1 MMRIVAGICFSC
13 FLMFSAAAVPATVDY
28 VLDGDTFAARVLLDE
43 DITITV
49 RVRLADVDTPEIN
62 GKCEREIEMALR
74 ARDRL
79 AELLPVGTMVDLRDV
94 TDDKY
99 LGRIDARVFT
109 SDGRDVSRIL
119 INEKLGR
126 PYDGGRRDSW
136 CDQDQ

>member
-1 MMRIVAGICFSC
+1 
-13 FLMFSAAAVPATVDY
+13 MFSAAAVPATVDY

-79 AELLPVGTMVDLRDV
+79 AELLPVGSTVDLRDV
-94 TDDKY
+94 ADDKY

-109 SDGRDVSRIL
+109 SDGRDVTRIL

>member
-1 MMRIVAGICFSC
+1 
-13 FLMFSAAAVPATVDY
+13 MFSAAAVPATVDY
-28 VLDGDTFAARVLLDE
+28 VLDGDTFAACVLLDE

-79 AELLPVGTMVDLRDV
+79 AELLPVGSTVDLRDV
-94 TDDKY
+94 ADDKY

>member
-1 MMRIVAGICFSC
+1 
-13 FLMFSAAAVPATVDY
+13 MFSAAAVPATVDY

-79 AELLPVGTMVDLRDV
+79 AELLPVGSTVDLRDV
-94 TDDKY
+94 ADDKY

-119 INEKLGR
+119 INEKLGW

>member
-1 MMRIVAGICFSC
+1 
-13 FLMFSAAAVPATVDY
+13 MFSAAAVPATVDY

-62 GKCEREIEMALR
+62 GKCEHEIEMALR

-94 TDDKY
+94 ADDKY

-136 CDQDQ
+136 CD

>member
-1 MMRIVAGICFSC
+1 
-13 FLMFSAAAVPATVDY
+13 MFSAAAVPATVDY

-49 RVRLADVDTPEIN
+49 RVRLADIDTPEIN
-62 GKCEREIEMALR
+62 GKCEREIEVALR

-94 TDDKY
+94 VDDKY

>member
-1 MMRIVAGICFSC
+1 
-13 FLMFSAAAVPATVDY
+13 MFSAAAVPATVDY

-43 DITITV
+43 YITITV

-79 AELLPVGTMVDLRDV
+79 AELLPVGSTVDLRDV
-94 TDDKY
+94 ADDKY

-109 SDGRDVSRIL
+109 SDGRDVFRIL

>member
-1 MMRIVAGICFSC
+1 
-13 FLMFSAAAVPATVDY
+13 MFSAAAVPATVDY

-79 AELLPVGTMVDLRDV
+79 AELLPVGTMMDLRDV
-94 TDDKY
+94 ADDKY

>member
-1 MMRIVAGICFSC
+1 
-13 FLMFSAAAVPATVDY
+13 MFSAAAVPATVDY

-94 TDDKY
+94 ADDKY

-126 PYDGGRRDSW
+126 PYDGDRRDSW

>member
-1 MMRIVAGICFSC
+1 MMRIVAGICFSY

-49 RVRLADVDTPEIN
+49 RVRLADVDTPEIK

-79 AELLPVGTMVDLRDV
+79 VELLPVGSMVDLRDV
-94 TDDKY
+94 ADDKY

-109 SDGRDVSRIL
+109 SDGRDVTRIL

>member
-1 MMRIVAGICFSC
+1 
-13 FLMFSAAAVPATVDY
+13 MFSAAAVPATVDY

-62 GKCEREIEMALR
+62 GKCEHEIEMALR

-94 TDDKY
+94 ADDK
-99 LGRIDARVFT
+99 
-109 SDGRDVSRIL
+109 
-119 INEKLGR
+119 
-126 PYDGGRRDSW
+126 
-136 CDQDQ
+136 

>member
-1 MMRIVAGICFSC
+1 
-13 FLMFSAAAVPATVDY
+13 MFSAAAVPATVDY

-94 TDDKY
+94 ADDKY

-109 SDGRDVSRIL
+109 SGGRDVSRIL

>member
-1 MMRIVAGICFSC
+1 
-13 FLMFSAAAVPATVDY
+13 MFSAAAVPATVDY

-49 RVRLADVDTPEIN
+49 RVRLADIDTPEIN
-62 GKCEREIEMALR
+62 GKCEREIEMAMR

-79 AELLPVGTMVDLRDV
+79 AELLPVGSTVDLRDV
-94 TDDKY
+94 ADDKY

>member
-1 MMRIVAGICFSC
+1 
-13 FLMFSAAAVPATVDY
+13 MFSAAAVPATVDY

-62 GKCEREIEMALR
+62 GKCEHEIEMALR

>member
-1 MMRIVAGICFSC
+1 
-13 FLMFSAAAVPATVDY
+13 MFSAAAVPATVDY

>member
-1 MMRIVAGICFSC
+1 
-13 FLMFSAAAVPATVDY
+13 MFSAAAVPATVDY

-49 RVRLADVDTPEIN
+49 RVRLADVDTPEIK

-79 AELLPVGTMVDLRDV
+79 VELLPVGSMVDLRDV
-94 TDDKY
+94 ADDKY

-109 SDGRDVSRIL
+109 SDGRDVTRIL

>member
-1 MMRIVAGICFSC
+1 
-13 FLMFSAAAVPATVDY
+13 MFSAAAVPATVDY

-49 RVRLADVDTPEIN
+49 RVRLADIDTPEIN

-94 TDDKY
+94 ADDKY

>member
-1 MMRIVAGICFSC
+1 
-13 FLMFSAAAVPATVDY
+13 MFSAAAVPATVDY

-94 TDDKY
+94 ADDKY

>member
-1 MMRIVAGICFSC
+1 
-13 FLMFSAAAVPATVDY
+13 MFSAAAVPATVDY

-79 AELLPVGTMVDLRDV
+79 AELLPVGSTVDLRDV
-94 TDDKY
+94 ADDKY